1 MNEEVDLTE
10 TGATRERSVL
20 YQENRKRTDTVIA
33 GIHDL
38 NQLLQSQSVNGSTIS
53 SHLHVAKG
61 KDDVISGENRI
72 NPSLP
77 PSEIILFSAVNTH
90 FSAEKRGLRE
100 ISRELNEPML
110 TVLEL
115 PFLKI
120 ALVHHICCDL

>member
-1 MNEEVDLTE
+1 
-10 TGATRERSVL
+10 
-20 YQENRKRTDTVIA
+20 VIA
-33 GIHDL
+33 GIRDL
-38 NQLLQSQSVNGSTIS
+38 NQLPQSVNGSTIS

-77 PSEIILFSAVNTH
+77 PSDIILLFSAVNTH